1 MTKIVQIYFVL
12 FIWLTSFVNAQSV
25 SLHYDTTSSQV
36 NYAVKVLKKSLLEQ
50 GFSIQKAPADYSISL
65 MMNSEKSKAE
75 AFTIQLKN
83 KRIIITAGDGR
94 GIIYGSM
101 SLVEYLRNGISIQNI
116 RAKSEAPKLL
126 FRAIKFDLPWD
137 TYRHSYALSQHQKTC
152 KDLKFWE
159 AFLDMMSENRFNT
172 LTLWNLHPY
181 TFLIKPKNFP
191 EASPWNDEEMKEWQE
206 LFRGIFQM
214 ARERGIDTYIMP
226 FNIFVTPEFSRAHN
240 VAMDNLE
247 HHHFVKGDTSEI
259 IKRYTRE
266 CVTQMLQEYP
276 DLTGIGL
283 TLGEGMGGMTP
294 QQRED
299 WVRKTIIE
307 GMRLAN
313 RKSKLI
319 HRIPFSGGTGSLGAT
334 TIEMEQITR
343 KGIEQEA
350 SMDCFEGP
358 LWASLKFN
366 WSHPHSTTKLIK
378 VHGGKLYG
386 TYWKP
391 EPEDY
396 KIVWTV
402 RNEDFFCLRWGV
414 ADFIRQHIEE
424 NTPSYVGG
432 YFIGSETYIP
442 AKDYFTKPGFSVN
455 WKYAFQRQWLFYKLW
470 GRLLYDPDT
479 PDEVFRAEF
488 IRRYGKEAGILF
500 EAYSLAGRT
509 PLRLASSFD
518 CTWDFTLYSE
528 GFLALNPAVRRV
540 EYISVNRQINQAP
553 LDTNYVSVEEYV
565 KAVLSNDSFGKEKII
580 PPVLAEML
588 FQDCSRALDLVRN
601 IHISKNASLMY
612 EVADVKAW
620 ANLGL
625 FLAEKLKGAVAL
637 QTYRL
642 NGGEEIKKNAVK
654 HLQNAL
660 RYWDAVI
667 SITRPIYR
675 DMPLV
680 HYSEQDG
687 KSWKEND
694 HLRFHWEL
702 LRPDVANDI
711 EIARN
716 SVVNAGK

>member
-1 MTKIVQIYFVL
+1 MKKILQIYFVS
-12 FIWLTSFVNAQSV
+12 FVCLTSLVTAQSV
-25 SLHYDTTSSQV
+25 SLHYDTTLSQV
-36 NYAVKVLKKSLLEQ
+36 NYAAKVLKNSLLTQ

-65 MMNSEKSKAE
+65 VMNPEKLKAE
-75 AFTIQLKN
+75 AFTVQLN
-83 KRIIITAGDGR
+83 NNRIIITGGNGR
-94 GIIYGSM
+94 GIIYGSL
-101 SLVEYLRNGISIQNI
+101 SLVEDLRNGISIQNI
-116 RAKSEAPKLL
+116 KLKSEAPQLP

-137 TYRHSYALSQHQKTC
+137 TYRHSYALSQHQETC
-152 KDLKFWE
+152 KDLKYWE
-159 AFLDMMSENRFNT
+159 AFLDMMCENRFNS

-181 TFLIKPKNFP
+181 TFLIKPNNFP
-191 EASPWNDEEMKEWQE
+191 EASPWNDEEMKEWKD
-206 LFRGIFQM
+206 LFGGIFQM

-226 FNIFVTPEFSRAHN
+226 FNIFVTPEFSKAHN

-247 HHHFVKGDTSEI
+247 HHHFVNGDTSEI

-299 WVRKTIIE
+299 WMRETIIE
-307 GMRLAN
+307 GMHLAN

-319 HRIPFSGGTGSLGAT
+319 HRIPFSGSTGSLGT
-334 TIEMEQITR
+334 TTVEMEQITR
-343 KGIEQEA
+343 KGIEEEA
-350 SMDCFEGP
+350 SMDCFENP
-358 LWASLKFN
+358 VWASLKFN

-391 EPEDY
+391 QPENY
-396 KIVWTV
+396 MIIWTV

-414 ADFIRQHIEE
+414 ADFIRQHIEK

-470 GRLLYDPDT
+470 GRLLYDPLT

-488 IRRYGKEAGILF
+488 TQLYGEEAGILF
-500 EAYSLAGRT
+500 DAYRLAGKT

-528 GFLALNPAVRRV
+528 GFLALDPTVRRV
-540 EYISVNRQINQAP
+540 EYISVDRQINQAP
-553 LDTNYVSVEEYV
+553 LDTNYVSVQEYV
-565 KAVLSNDSFGKEKII
+565 KAVLSNDSFMKEKIT
-580 PPVLAEML
+580 PPILAEML
-588 FQDCSRALDLVRN
+588 IKDCNKALDLVRN
-601 IHISKNASLMY
+601 IDVSKNASLMY
-612 EVADVKAW
+612 EVADVKIW

-625 FLAEKLKGAVAL
+625 FLAEKLKGAVDL
-637 QTYRL
+637 QIYRH
-642 NGGEEIKKNAVK
+642 NGGEENKQNAVN
-654 HLQNAL
+654 HLENAL
-660 RYWDAVI
+660 QYWDAVI
-667 SITRPIYR
+667 SITCPIYQ

-711 EIARN
+711 EIAKN
-716 SVVNAGK
+716 SVVNTGK